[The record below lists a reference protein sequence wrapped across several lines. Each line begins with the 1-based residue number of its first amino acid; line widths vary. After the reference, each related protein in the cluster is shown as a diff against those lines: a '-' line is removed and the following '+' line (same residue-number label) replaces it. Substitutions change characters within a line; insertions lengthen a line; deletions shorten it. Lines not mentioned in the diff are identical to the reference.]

1 MSAPENNR
9 EDQRSLIKYAKPV
22 IVSTMGKRG
31 KDKAEGKDIATTDV
45 EDILNSILPPREYTK
60 DKQQL
65 YIESVLST
73 PATETDVIM
82 LSQDLDKR
90 LLTKQARETG
100 ICPKREELYAQCF
113 DELIR
118 QITISCSH
126 RGLLLVRVR
135 DEMRMMIH
143 AYQNLYESALSY
155 GMRKALQ
162 GEQRRAEMTATISSL
177 TIEVNALETQ
187 VAQLDESIKKV
198 QELDELDQ
206 ANSKKNHEDEVAK
219 MKGKIK
225 ALRDNFESKL
235 SGEEKKKQQ
244 EKERKERE
252 KKEKKEKKEKER
264 AAGGGSKPPAAAT
277 AK

>member
-1 MSAPENNR
+1 MSAPDNKR
-9 EDQRSLIKYAKPV
+9 DDQRSLIKYAKPV

-31 KDKAEGKDIATTDV
+31 KDKTDGKDIATTDT

-82 LSQDLDKR
+82 LSQDLDER
-90 LLTKQARETG
+90 LQNRKARETG
-100 ICPKREELYAQCF
+100 ICAIREELYAQCF

-162 GEQRRAEMTATISSL
+162 GEQKRSEMNATISSL
-177 TIEVNALETQ
+177 TTEVNGLEDQ
-187 VAQLDESIKKV
+187 VEQLEKSIKKMV
-198 QELDELDQ
+198 EIDEIDQ
-206 ANSKKNHEDEVAK
+206 ANSKKNHEEEVAK
-219 MKGKIK
+219 TKKTIK
-225 ALRDNFESKL
+225 LLRETFESKL

-252 KKEKKEKKEKER
+252 KKQKREEKEKQK
-264 AAGGGSKPPAAAT
+264 AGGKANPAPQAS